1 MANNWYGANQNWRQ
15 GNYGLNNTTVG
26 NDPNWFRSAG
36 AVGHWNYQ
44 PQETPVEDVVYPNE
58 PFLYGDLNPY
68 RSETEKFR
76 TRFDPTQIQAAPENK
91 GFNFPSIWGGVRGG
105 LEWLGD
111 KFKRSPEKQAEWD
124 ALRNVTD
131 QYGTYRTGTLPGGQ
145 YADIVDNKITV
156 TAPDGTILLKDKNFD
171 SMFGSNSVAD
181 MLQKKEEWAKGRF
194 DKFGDEWTDEDHRGI
209 SKDLY
214 NYYKSTGA
222 IDKWRGQ
229 PSETITEKTI
239 TDNIVPGRGQSD
251 RAKIEAYTGR
261 PMSAYRASRP
271 ASERQFTGHGR
282 SGMGRDPSDRMAYGG
297 RAGYREGELVEEDV
311 NIQGPGFD
319 VNEQTAGFID
329 PMDALNDMS
338 MNIFGKPLNLLNEEE
353 YQMLIEM
360 ANDQASMGQDEGIA
374 SLV

>member
-1 MANNWYGANQNWRQ
+1 MAIYDYGGSRGANQN
-15 GNYGLNNTTVG
+15 YGINNTKVG
-26 NDPNWFRSAG
+26 NNPNWFRSAG
-36 AVGHWNYQ
+36 SVGHWNYQ

-58 PFLYGDLNPY
+58 PLLYGDLHPY

-91 GFNFPSIWGGVRGG
+91 GFNFPSIWGGVKGG

-145 YADIVDNKITV
+145 YADIVDGKITV
-156 TAPDGTILLKDKNFD
+156 TAPDGTTLLRNKNFD

-181 MLQKKEEWAKGRF
+181 MLQKKEDWAKGRF

-222 IDKWRGQ
+222 LNKWRGQ

-239 TDNIVPGRGQSD
+239 TDNIAPGRWQSD

-338 MNIFGKPLNLLNEEE
+338 MDIFGKPLNLLNEEE
-353 YQMLIEM
+353 YQMLIDM
-360 ANDQASMGQDEGIA
+360 ANDQARMDQGEGLA